1 MHVLWFRLCRGHE
14 GFSAI
19 EYLIIFGFVSLFLLA
34 VFHAVFVD
42 LQGALQSFANAI

>member
-1 MHVLWFRLCRGHE
+1 MGINRLCRGHA

-42 LQGALQSFANAI
+42 LQAALQGFANAM